1 MAGIF
6 IVFLIIS
13 LGFLWWLASNVISE
27 KPFDMP
33 GGIPDMQTSAS
44 AMQKIN
50 IGEKVSAVL
59 KDKTAGKSVPD
70 KLETIELTENEVN
83 ALLKTGLIMQMAS
96 KQGADQEVRD
106 AFFKDGALTILI
118 SKKIAAGNPFG
129 KYFNIRASFVPEIRN
144 HRFQVVLKA
153 VSAGSISFP
162 ESIVQGRLSSE
173 LAVLEQTENGQAVLN
188 IISELKLENGRMTLV
203 YSPVKLGE
211 YLQGRGMGM
220 GGMLG
225 GGVGGI
231 GGLAEPLE
239 E

>member
-1 MAGIF
+1 M
-6 IVFLIIS
+6 
-13 LGFLWWLASNVISE
+13 ISE
-27 KPFDMP
+27 KPFDMS

-50 IGEKVSAVL
+50 IGEKVSSVL
-59 KDKTAGKSVPD
+59 KDKTAGKGVPD
-70 KLETIELTENEVN
+70 KPETIELTENEVN

-96 KQGADQEVRD
+96 KQEADQEVRD

-144 HRFQVVLKA
+144 HHFQVVLKA

-188 IISELKLENGRMTLV
+188 IISELKLGNGRMTLV
-203 YSPVKLGE
+203 YSPVKLVE
-211 YLQGRGMGM
+211 YLQGRGMNM
-220 GGMLG
+220 GGMLVG
-225 GGVGGI
+225 GGGA
-231 GGLAEPLE
+231 LANPVE